1 MKSVVIVGGG
11 QAAMQTVDSLRREG
25 FEGGITLVSAES
37 WLPYQRPPLSKKY
50 LAGALDAD
58 RLFFRPEA
66 FYADRDVTLLLDTR
80 VTAIDRVARNVRLEH
95 GHQGGHAGGHD
106 EGNNEDDNEAGHK
119 GNRNNSL
126 PYDALVL
133 ATGARVRT
141 LEVPGAQLPGV
152 CSLRSLDDADVL
164 RSKLANAGSVAI
176 IGAGFIG
183 LEVAAVGRELGLA
196 VTVIEREERVLP
208 RSVSPIVSEFL
219 QDVHTRNGVTLRLGV
234 GVSRILGETEATGV
248 ALSDGTEVASD
259 LVLVG
264 VGVVPNVELAQAAG
278 LACDDGICVDPHC
291 RTADPTIFAV
301 GDCTQHFN
309 PIYRRKLRLESVQNA
324 VDQARVAAANLV
336 GRKVVYSEVP
346 WFWSDQFDIKLQ
358 MAGLASGYNDIVVR
372 GRRETAQF
380 SVFYFDNNTL
390 LAVDS
395 VNRPADHMA
404 GRKLLSAGV
413 QVSPDMAADEDLN
426 LKDLILSER

>member
-1 MKSVVIVGGG
+1 
-11 QAAMQTVDSLRREG
+11 MQTVDSLRREG
-25 FEGGITLVSAES
+25 FEGGITLVSEES

-50 LAGALDAD
+50 LAGALELE

-66 FYADRDVTLLLDTR
+66 FYADREVTLMLDTR
-80 VTAIDRVARNVRLEH
+80 VTAIDRVAGSVRLADGHRRGHNADQKE
-95 GHQGGHAGGHD
+95 GHQ
-106 EGNNEDDNEAGHK
+106 EDHSND
-119 GNRNNSL
+119 SL
-126 PYDALVL
+126 SYDALVL

-141 LEVPGAQLPGV
+141 LQVPGAQLPGV
-152 CSLRSLDDADVL
+152 FTLRGLDDANAL
-164 RSKLANAGSVAI
+164 RARLAEARSVAI

-183 LEVAAVGRELGLA
+183 LEVAAVGRELGLE

-219 QDVHTRNGVTLRLGV
+219 QDVHVRNGVALRLGV
-234 GVSRILGETEATGV
+234 GVSRILGETQATGV
-248 ALSDGTEVASD
+248 ALSDGTEVACD

-264 VGVVPNVELAQAAG
+264 VGVVPNVELAQSAG
-278 LACDDGICVDPHC
+278 LACDNGICVDQHC
-291 RTADPTIFAV
+291 RTADPAIFAV

-309 PIYRRKLRLESVQNA
+309 PIYRRRLRLESVQNA

-336 GRKVVYSEVP
+336 GRAVVYSEVP

-358 MAGLASGYNDIVVR
+358 MVGLASGYNDIVVR
-372 GRRETAQF
+372 GRRETAEF

-404 GRKLLSAGV
+404 GRKLLSSGV
-413 QVSPDMAADEDLN
+413 QVSPDMAADENLN
-426 LKDLILSER
+426 LKDLIRSER

>member
-1 MKSVVIVGGG
+1 
-11 QAAMQTVDSLRREG
+11 MQTVDSLRREG
-25 FEGGITLVSAES
+25 FEGGITLISEES

-50 LAGALDAD
+50 LAGALELE

-66 FYADRDVTLLLDTR
+66 FYADREVTLMLDTR
-80 VTAIDRVARNVRLEH
+80 VTAIDRVAGSVRLAD
-95 GHQGGHAGGHD
+95 GHRRGHNADHK
-106 EGNNEDDNEAGHK
+106 EDHSND
-119 GNRNNSL
+119 SL
-126 PYDALVL
+126 SYDALVL

-141 LEVPGAQLPGV
+141 LQVPGAQLPGV
-152 CSLRSLDDADVL
+152 FTLRGLDDANAL
-164 RSKLANAGSVAI
+164 RARLAEAGSVAI

-183 LEVAAVGRELGLA
+183 LEVAAVGRELGLE

-219 QDVHTRNGVTLRLGV
+219 QDVHVRNGVALRLGV
-234 GVSRILGETEATGV
+234 GVSRILGETQATGV
-248 ALSDGTEVASD
+248 ALSDGTEVACD

-264 VGVVPNVELAQAAG
+264 VGVVPNVELAQSAG
-278 LACDDGICVDPHC
+278 LACDNGICVDQHC
-291 RTADPTIFAV
+291 RTADPAIFAV

-309 PIYRRKLRLESVQNA
+309 PIYRRRLRLESVQNA

-336 GRKVVYSEVP
+336 GRAVVYSEVP

-358 MAGLASGYNDIVVR
+358 MVGLASGYNDIVVR
-372 GRRETAQF
+372 GRRETAEF

-413 QVSPDMAADEDLN
+413 QVSPDMAADENLN
-426 LKDLILSER
+426 LKDLIRSER

>member
-1 MKSVVIVGGG
+1 
-11 QAAMQTVDSLRREG
+11 MQTVDSLRREG
-25 FEGGITLVSAES
+25 FEGGITLVSEES

-50 LAGALDAD
+50 LAGALELE

-66 FYADRDVTLLLDTR
+66 FYADREVTLMLDTR
-80 VTAIDRVARNVRLEH
+80 VTAIDRVAGSVRLAD
-95 GHQGGHAGGHD
+95 GHRRGHNADHK
-106 EGNNEDDNEAGHK
+106 EDHSND
-119 GNRNNSL
+119 SL
-126 PYDALVL
+126 SYDALVL

-141 LEVPGAQLPGV
+141 LQVPGAQLPGV
-152 CSLRSLDDADVL
+152 FTLRGLDDANAL
-164 RSKLANAGSVAI
+164 RARLAEAGSVAI

-183 LEVAAVGRELGLA
+183 LEVAAVGRELGLE

-219 QDVHTRNGVTLRLGV
+219 QDVHVRNGVALRLGV
-234 GVSRILGETEATGV
+234 GVSRILGETQATGV
-248 ALSDGTEVASD
+248 ALSDGTEVACD

-264 VGVVPNVELAQAAG
+264 VGVVPNVELAQSAG
-278 LACDDGICVDPHC
+278 LACDNGICVDQHC
-291 RTADPTIFAV
+291 RTADPAIFAV

-309 PIYRRKLRLESVQNA
+309 PIYRRRLRLESVQNA

-336 GRKVVYSEVP
+336 GRAVVYSEVP

-358 MAGLASGYNDIVVR
+358 MVGLASGYNDIVVR
-372 GRRETAQF
+372 GRRETAEF

-404 GRKLLSAGV
+404 GRKLLSSGV
-413 QVSPDMAADEDLN
+413 QVSPDMAADENLN
-426 LKDLILSER
+426 LKDLIRSER